1 MKKNKKK
8 LPRYWLGTMRPTSTG
23 YQQARGLGDATFK
36 TEQPLEN
43 LGAAVKIANS
53 QQLPLAIQKAS
64 TNIINPALQYS
75 KYLNRYSP
83 QNYNSNPGIDYAKY
97 GIIDTAATSIGSG
110 ATGAVSA
117 APTMAAARG
126 LGQTKATL
134 DAMRSAAGIGQS
146 SAAGATSSAPWIE
159 GLATTG
165 PLANATPNAIGS
177 TASITTNAA
186 EQVGEKTAEKV
197 ATSGAGKLGDMMLGK
212 ILPAVGTVYGVGTV
226 ASDIVNSKIPG
237 VTQQQLRDSS
247 PTNIYTTS
255 GGNTYKEYAGVDS
268 RNALELERIAKRQ
281 KQVGL
286 AIDAAGLGMS
296 AGALAGTLGAFGSVL
311 GPWGSVIGLGAGA
324 LLGGLASAIG
334 FGDNEDKVRQM
345 IKDQQDVFALQNW
358 QSEATAKDR
367 DVKQAFAEER
377 GAKLGKNTGASKYV
391 AHIASGETFGEKDPE
406 TGQILWMG
414 RVPGKPSTKDNKLV
428 KAGSLEARAAQS
440 PTGFIITNNKTKEFE
455 QSTGFKR
462 PSDMAAAGL
471 VDQALAWQS
480 KIQDNKMKHK
490 NNKIPGYSIGTN
502 RTVDYLSMIAPR
514 IAELA
519 IAQRNINEDS
529 KSTTFAPDV
538 YYENPMG
545 IKAVNELAQLRFE
558 ASPYY
563 KEAIRGLNQ
572 ANYETRRN
580 VGIGPGGRVA
590 VQNANFAAFLKGL
603 ENITKMGN
611 ETNAGY
617 RNAYAQALL
626 NLGQTDQA
634 RRMEAATKRHNW
646 LQQANAAKF
655 NAYRDDLS
663 MIPQI
668 LVAGAK
674 DLFDISKAHS
684 ADDYRNATQAMYK
697 QSLENDKLQIQKNI
711 EDQIANRQLAAKM
724 FKAQQENENK
734 QSIATPMYFPTQY
747 NPYNFGV
754 GNYLL
759 MSPQQRSFMINPFNI
774 NYRLPS

>member
-367 DVKQAFAEER
+367 DVKQAFAEGY
-377 GAKLGKNTGASKYV
+377 GAANGKAPVWTPAGLFNKKATARVSNGEVVGNFADG
-391 AHIASGETFGEKDPE
+391 IATR
-406 TGQILWMG
+406 I
-414 RVPGKPSTKDNKLV
+414 PGK
-428 KAGSLEARAAQS
+428 
-440 PTGFIITNNKTKEFE
+440 
-455 QSTGFKR
+455 
-462 PSDMAAAGL
+462 
-471 VDQALAWQS
+471 
-480 KIQDNKMKHK
+480 K
-490 NNKIPGYSIGTN
+490 NNKDTKLASLKDGDFVISNKYGLSDYAAATGDYAGALNLQEMLLGGMRNNKGYKNGKLPKFNIGTWQYANAIFPHAFGYLKNYELLN
-502 RTVDYLSMIAPR
+502 RVESSDRTAPQTQVPDAGASRAIDDMYTDRIDERDYLRQAYDLYRQQLWESRRTPGIGLGGRMLYATNLGTQTQR
-514 IAELA
+514 QLA
-519 IAQRNINEDS
+519 DTRLKINEQNRAQRNAARQMQLQNALNIRAHELDNFWKTAAMRQQINSAYEKYRAQIPLNQYNILSSLGSNLSQIYNTNNALDIQNRMLKLYEQDAETDKRKADAWINS
-529 KSTTFAPDV
+529 LGNNTTSTA
-538 YYENPMG
+538 NP
-545 IKAVNELAQLRFE
+545 IKAYDTIKNLYSNLIPTKFGN
-558 ASPYY
+558 
-563 KEAIRGLNQ
+563 IR
-572 ANYETRRN
+572 
-580 VGIGPGGRVA
+580 
-590 VQNANFAAFLKGL
+590 
-603 ENITKMGN
+603 
-611 ETNAGY
+611 
-617 RNAYAQALL
+617 
-626 NLGQTDQA
+626 
-634 RRMEAATKRHNW
+634 
-646 LQQANAAKF
+646 
-655 NAYRDDLS
+655 
-663 MIPQI
+663 
-668 LVAGAK
+668 
-674 DLFDISKAHS
+674 
-684 ADDYRNATQAMYK
+684 
-697 QSLENDKLQIQKNI
+697 
-711 EDQIANRQLAAKM
+711 IA
-724 FKAQQENENK
+724 
-734 QSIATPMYFPTQY
+734 
-747 NPYNFGV
+747 
-754 GNYLL
+754 
-759 MSPQQRSFMINPFNI
+759 
-774 NYRLPS
+774 